1 MSAEEASGKLDDDR
15 NDEKK
20 EGDKTDVKV
29 YKLEQVKDHKTCKSL
44 WLVIDNKVY
53 DVTEF
58 LDEHPGGE
66 EVLLDLGGTDAT
78 EPFDNVSHSS
88 DAREMMKKYYI
99 GELHDD
105 DKTKWSPST

>member
-1 MSAEEASGKLDDDR
+1 MSAEEASGKVDEDR
-15 NDEKK
+15 NNEKK

-29 YKLEQVKDHKTCKSL
+29 YKLEHVKEHKTCKSL

-66 EVLLDLGGTDAT
+66 EVLLDLGGKK
-78 EPFDNVSHSS
+78 PFVFSVFCF
-88 DAREMMKKYYI
+88 RWP
-99 GELHDD
+99 L
-105 DKTKWSPST
+105 